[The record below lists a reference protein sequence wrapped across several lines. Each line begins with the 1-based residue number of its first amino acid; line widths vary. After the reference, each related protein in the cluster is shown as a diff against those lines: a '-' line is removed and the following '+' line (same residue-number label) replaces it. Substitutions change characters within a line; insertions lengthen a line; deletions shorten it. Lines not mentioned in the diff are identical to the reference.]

1 VSALA
6 AITGGFMSTTAGAE
20 VRRFSLQEHSRVRA
34 INLRWLLPA
43 LFAAAAVLYPA
54 LVQAQPE
61 LQVSIDVSAPKAFS
75 LTQLQSLP
83 QVEAEVTVRSGTV
96 ERWRGTPI
104 TEVLKAAGLNLA
116 DNLGGG
122 FVSRRV
128 LAARSIDGYVAEV
141 DPRFGR
147 RVPLVVW
154 QGPDGAA
161 LAPHRGPLMLVAP
174 DDARGS
180 RGVRQLQSL
189 SVTALP

>member
-1 VSALA
+1 MPAMLLAAALWPALA
-6 AITGGFMSTTAGAE
+6 SA
-20 VRRFSLQEHSRVRA
+20 
-34 INLRWLLPA
+34 
-43 LFAAAAVLYPA
+43 
-54 LVQAQPE
+54 QAD
-61 LQVSIDVSAPKAFS
+61 LQVSIDASTPRVFT
-75 LTQLQSLP
+75 LTQLQALP
-83 QVEAEVTVRSGTV
+83 QVETDVTVRGGGV
-96 ERWRGTPI
+96 ERWRGTPV

-128 LAARSIDGYVAEV
+128 LAARSVDGYIAAFGLAEI

-154 QGPDGAA
+154 QGPEGVA

>member
-1 VSALA
+1 
-6 AITGGFMSTTAGAE
+6 MSTTAGAE

-104 TEVLKAAGLNLA
+104 TEVLKAAGLVASTSEALRLIGQGA
-116 DNLGGG
+116 
-122 FVSRRV
+122 VK
-128 LAARSIDGYVAEV
+128 IDGTRLEDKARRLMAGDTVV
-141 DPRFGR
+141 LQVGKRRF
-147 RVPLVVW
+147 
-154 QGPDGAA
+154 
-161 LAPHRGPLMLVAP
+161 
-174 DDARGS
+174 AR
-180 RGVRQLQSL
+180 
-189 SVTALP
+189 VTAV